1 MLDSSVRRLL
11 DAYPAIFLA
20 CHGRHLRSDHSGK
33 AITEHQASILDH
45 LDPARPTTLSKLAE
59 HMGAGRSTMSVLVA
73 RLVRAGYIMQ
83 RRDPVDARRSS
94 LTLTAAGARVKAEN
108 SVLDPQLL
116 RKMLRQMPVGELET
130 SLRGLESLAQYA
142 RILLKQRKRAH
153 DQ

>member
-1 MLDSSVRRLL
+1 MLDPSVRRLL
-11 DAYPAIFLA
+11 DAYPVIFLA
-20 CHGRHLRSDHSGK
+20 CHRRHLRSDASGR

-45 LDPARPTTLSKLAE
+45 LDPTRPTTLSNLAE
-59 HMGAGRSTMSVLVA
+59 HMGVGRSTMSILVA
-73 RLVRAGYIMQ
+73 RLVRAGYIAQ
-83 RRDPVDARRSS
+83 RRDPADARRAS

-116 RKMLRQMPVGELET
+116 RKMLRQIPAAELET